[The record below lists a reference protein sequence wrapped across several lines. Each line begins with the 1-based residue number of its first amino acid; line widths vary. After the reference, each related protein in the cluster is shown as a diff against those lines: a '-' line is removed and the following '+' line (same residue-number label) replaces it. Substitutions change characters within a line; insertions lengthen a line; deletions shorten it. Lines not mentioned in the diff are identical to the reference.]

1 MNWAKIGLFAAGVL
15 FGTAG
20 IKVLGSKDA
29 KKVYTE
35 TTAAALR
42 AKECVMTTVTTIK
55 ENANDILTDAKEI
68 NEQRAADAAAEVIE
82 DALAHARK
90 KQLPRKNP
98 PKPDRGSIPGLN
110 YRRAAESGSL
120 FSFNCS
126 VFRSFQYIV
135 A

>member
-68 NEQRAADAAAEVIE
+68 NEQRAADATAEVIE
-82 DALAHARK
+82 DAACACTEETA
-90 KQLPRKNP
+90 
-98 PKPDRGSIPGLN
+98 S
-110 YRRAAESGSL
+110 AEESTE
-120 FSFNCS
+120 
-126 VFRSFQYIV
+126 

>member
-20 IKVLGSKDA
+20 IKVLSSKDA

-82 DALAHARK
+82 DAACACTEEAASAEESTESELPESRRK
-90 KQLPRKNP
+90 RLSFFVHPLRFSELPIYCCIE
-98 PKPDRGSIPGLN
+98 G
-110 YRRAAESGSL
+110 
-120 FSFNCS
+120 
-126 VFRSFQYIV
+126 
-135 A
+135 

>member
-29 KKVYTE
+29 KKVY

-82 DALAHARK
+82 DAACACTEE
-90 KQLPRKNP
+90 
-98 PKPDRGSIPGLN
+98 
-110 YRRAAESGSL
+110 AASAEESTE
-120 FSFNCS
+120 
-126 VFRSFQYIV
+126 